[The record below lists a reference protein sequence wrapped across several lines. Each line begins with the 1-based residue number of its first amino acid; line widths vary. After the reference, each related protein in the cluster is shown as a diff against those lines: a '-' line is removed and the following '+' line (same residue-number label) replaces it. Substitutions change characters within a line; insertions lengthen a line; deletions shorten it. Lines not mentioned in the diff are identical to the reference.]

1 LLSKDGRQVAVE
13 VRTFPIKI
21 RERALVLGVARD
33 ITDRKQLEAQL
44 RQAQKM
50 EGIGQLA
57 GGVAHD
63 FNNMLAVMRGNA
75 DLLLMDAEQHSPY
88 TNECLKHIAGA
99 AERAASLTRQLLIFS
114 RKQAMQSEP
123 LVLNALVENLA
134 NMLKRVIRE
143 DIRLECRYAN
153 QLPFVQADPGMMEQ
167 VLLNL
172 VVNARDAMPCG
183 GQLLITTEGVSLGAA
198 YARTNP
204 EARAGEFVCLSVSDT
219 GTGIAPEHLERVFE
233 PFFTTKEPGKGTGL
247 GLATVYGIVKQH
259 QGWVEVSS
267 RVGEGTTF
275 KIFLP
280 AIPPPDEVAAAPM
293 VQAKLRGGS
302 ETILLVEDEYSVR
315 MIMRRV
321 LETFKYKVH
330 EATCAREALEV
341 WSRHA
346 GEISLLLTDIIMPE
360 GVTGRDL
367 AEQLRAAKPGLKVIF
382 MSGYSAEVVG
392 KDTEFFRRTRSYF
405 LRKPCPTA
413 TLIQTVRKCLD

>member
-1 LLSKDGRQVAVE
+1 
-13 VRTFPIKI
+13 
-21 RERALVLGVARD
+21 
-33 ITDRKQLEAQL
+33 
-44 RQAQKM
+44 
-50 EGIGQLA
+50 
-57 GGVAHD
+57 
-63 FNNMLAVMRGNA
+63 
-75 DLLLMDAEQHSPY
+75 
-88 TNECLKHIAGA
+88 
-99 AERAASLTRQLLIFS
+99 
-114 RKQAMQSEP
+114 
-123 LVLNALVENLA
+123 
-134 NMLKRVIRE
+134 MLKRVIRE
-143 DIRLECRYAN
+143 DIRLECRYAA

-183 GQLLITTEGVSLGAA
+183 GQLFITTAGVSLGAA

-280 AIPPPDEVAAAPM
+280 AIPPPDEVVAAPM

-413 TLIQTVRKCLD
+413 TLIQTVRKCLDENTPGGVHG